1 MTIWANAASTRKTL
15 YTLSLLALLV
25 GAAPAHPAFAAGDA
39 SGFITDLGSQAIH
52 IMKDAKLSAKDRQL
66 RFETLM
72 SEDFDLP
79 KIARSVLGR
88 YWQGISDSEREQFT
102 SAFADYMAQMYAAR
116 FADYSAESFRV
127 IKQRAESETTTVV
140 STEITVLAS
149 GQSID
154 VDWRLAKT
162 PDSYKVTDIS
172 AGGASLTR
180 AQREEFSSAV
190 QQSGGNVSYLIQRLR
205 TKVTELATAA
215 R

>member
-1 MTIWANAASTRKTL
+1 MTTWVNPVSTRKIL

-25 GAAPAHPAFAAGDA
+25 GAAPARPAAAAGDA

-52 IMKDAKLSAKDRQL
+52 IMKDRQLTAADRRL
-66 RFETLM
+66 RFESLM

-88 YWQGISDSEREQFT
+88 YWQGTSDSEREQFT

-127 IKQRAESETTTVV
+127 IRQRAESETTTVV
-140 STEITVLAS
+140 STEITLLAS

-154 VDWRLAKT
+154 VDWSVAKAL
-162 PDSYKVTDIS
+162 DSYKVTDIS

-190 QQSGGNVSYLIQRLR
+190 QRSGGSVSNLIQRLR

>member
-1 MTIWANAASTRKTL
+1 MRIWANAASTRKTL
-15 YTLSLLALLV
+15 CTLSLLALLV
-25 GAAPAHPAFAAGDA
+25 GAAPAHPAAAAGDA

-52 IMKDAKLSAKDRQL
+52 IMKDGEISAADRRL
-66 RFETLM
+66 RFESLM

-88 YWQGISDSEREQFT
+88 YWQGTSDSERAQFT

-140 STEITVLAS
+140 STEITVLAT

-154 VDWRLAKT
+154 VDWRVAKAL
-162 PDSYKVTDIS
+162 DSYKITDIS

>member
-15 YTLSLLALLV
+15 YTLSFLALLV
-25 GAAPAHPAFAAGDA
+25 GAAPAHPAAAAGDA

-52 IMKDAKLSAKDRQL
+52 IMKDGQLSAADRRL
-66 RFETLM
+66 RFQSLM

-88 YWQGISDSEREQFT
+88 YWQGTSDSEREQFT

-140 STEITVLAS
+140 STEITLLAN

-154 VDWRLAKT
+154 VDWSVAKT

-172 AGGASLTR
+172 AGGASLAR